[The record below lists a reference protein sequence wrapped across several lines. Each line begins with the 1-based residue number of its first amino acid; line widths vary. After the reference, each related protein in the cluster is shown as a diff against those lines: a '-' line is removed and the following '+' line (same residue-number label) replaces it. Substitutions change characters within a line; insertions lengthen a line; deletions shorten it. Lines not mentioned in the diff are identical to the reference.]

1 MAQDIRK
8 LFTNEDKLSKEE
20 MPKGHEMRFLNKLEA
35 ELPETKDE
43 GFRFNFMK
51 IAASIVIVLGLGY
64 GAFKFIDKPIEPI
77 KGAEVVNTTSEQQDL
92 KSLGDISPD
101 LKKIED
107 YYMANINLE
116 LSKIKITPETKELF
130 DSYVSRLGELNS
142 EYQILSKELTEDGP
156 SERTVDALINNLK
169 LRLNLLYRFKEQLR
183 ELNETGIP
191 ETSV

>member
-8 LFTNEDKLSKEE
+8 LFENEDKLSNEQ
-20 MPKGHEMRFLNKLEA
+20 MPKGHEARFLEKLET
-35 ELPETKDE
+35 ELPEAKDE
-43 GFRFNFMK
+43 GFRFYFMK
-51 IAASIVIVLGLGY
+51 IAASIVIVFGLGY
-64 GAFKFIDKPIEPI
+64 GAFKFIDKPTEPI
-77 KGAEVVNTTSEQQDL
+77 EGNEVVNTTSEQQDL

-116 LSKIKITPETKELF
+116 LSKIKITPQTKELF
-130 DSYVSRLGELNS
+130 DSYVNRLEELNS
-142 EYQILSKELTEDGP
+142 EYKILSKELTEDGP

-169 LRLNLLYRFKEQLR
+169 LRLNLLYRLKEQLR